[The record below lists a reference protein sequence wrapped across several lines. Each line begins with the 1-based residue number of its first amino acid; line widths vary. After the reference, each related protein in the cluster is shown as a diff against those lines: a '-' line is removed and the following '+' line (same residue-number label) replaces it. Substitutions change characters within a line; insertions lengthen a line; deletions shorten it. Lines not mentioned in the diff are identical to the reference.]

1 MDLKDTISLFKNLI
15 SFDTSNPPG
24 NEEVIC
30 NYLTT
35 LFLSWEID
43 STLFSFAPDRS
54 SFYAYLEG
62 SEPGSIILSGHLD
75 TVAPLGNWTRS
86 PFSPTEEGGRIYGLG
101 SSDMKGGVVM
111 LIEAMK
117 SIKENGK
124 PRHTLKLLLSADEEW
139 KYRGAKMFQQKGLLD
154 DAIFTV
160 IAEPTEGEVM
170 LGEKSEFWV
179 RTTFHGK
186 EAHGSTPEEG
196 INSIVLQYKFL
207 LELVEKMTTLES
219 SMIMGTPTLNIGRI
233 QGGRQ
238 PNIVPE
244 NCFAEL
250 DFRLLSE
257 QQRAQVEEI
266 IKEIGESKSRKE
278 EFSMEILSD
287 KRPLVSNYDDP
298 FVKTFLE
305 VAKKVTKM
313 SQQTKAAPFCTDLP
327 TLFPERVVP
336 FVIFGPGSINQAHQP
351 DEFIE
356 KESLS
361 KSSAI
366 LKEFL
371 LKVLY

>member
-1 MDLKDTISLFKNLI
+1 
-15 SFDTSNPPG
+15 
-24 NEEVIC
+24 
-30 NYLTT
+30 
-35 LFLSWEID
+35 
-43 STLFSFAPDRS
+43 
-54 SFYAYLEG
+54 
-62 SEPGSIILSGHLD
+62 
-75 TVAPLGNWTRS
+75 
-86 PFSPTEEGGRIYGLG
+86 
-101 SSDMKGGVVM
+101 
-111 LIEAMK
+111 
-117 SIKENGK
+117 
-124 PRHTLKLLLSADEEW
+124 
-139 KYRGAKMFQQKGLLD
+139 
-154 DAIFTV
+154 
-160 IAEPTEGEVM
+160 M
-170 LGEKSEFWV
+170 LGENSQFWV

-207 LELVEKMTTLES
+207 LELVERMTTLKS
-219 SMIMGTPTLNIGRI
+219 SLIMGTPTLNIGKI

-257 QQRAQVEEI
+257 QQKAQVEEI

-305 VAKKVTKM
+305 VAKRVTKM

-336 FVIFGPGSINQAHQP
+336 FVVFGPGSIKQAHQP

-361 KSSAI
+361 NSSAI
-366 LKEFL
+366 LREFL
-371 LKVLY
+371 LKVLYQVHYSFRLIYFRGNCIIVERLPIQIKFSQKIYNKCKLGNERIGALKIEHIPFNPRMFKLENSPAF